1 MSQDNDIQASP
12 GASRAAT
19 YRGRQ
24 YAALSV
30 LVGVLTLIA
39 AVVVVVTRS
48 DDESPPSQ
56 PSSGLAAD
64 GETTTTTMPLRTE
77 VISRLR
83 SILKVRDK
91 ALLSRDAD
99 LLSGIY
105 TVDCECLK
113 DGRAL
118 IQQLLRENIVWR
130 GVKTRISINSAE
142 EINDRL
148 WVVVATVET
157 PSVRIETEDGKLIRT
172 VPPERNLVR
181 FALAKPENEEKW
193 LLGNASAF
201 E

>member
-39 AVVVVVTRS
+39 AVVVVTRS

-130 GVKTRISINSAE
+130 GVTTRISIKSAE

-157 PSVRIETEDGKLIRT
+157 PSVRIETEDGKLVRT